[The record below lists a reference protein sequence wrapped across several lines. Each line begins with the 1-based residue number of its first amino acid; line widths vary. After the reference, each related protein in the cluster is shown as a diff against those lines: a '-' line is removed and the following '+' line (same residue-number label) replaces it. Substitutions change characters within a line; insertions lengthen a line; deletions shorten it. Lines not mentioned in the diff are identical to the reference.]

1 MFFVGNA
8 KFFSQ
13 CTARQ
18 LAETHRLTKKAH
30 YCSDIIDDAINALGR
45 LERGIATCSWAGLT
59 AVLSPL
65 ARNRSVIKISKGFIY
80 TVAKTN

>member
-1 MFFVGNA
+1 MFILNT

-18 LAETHRLTKKAH
+18 LAETHRLTSKVH
-30 YCSDIIDDAINALGR
+30 YCSDIIDDAINALSR
-45 LERGIATCSWAGLT
+45 LKRGIATRSWAGLT

-65 ARNRSVIKISKGFIY
+65 ARSRMVIKITKGFIY
-80 TVAKTN
+80 TEAKTN

>member
-1 MFFVGNA
+1 MFMVNA
-8 KFFSQ
+8 KVFSQ

-18 LAETHRLTKKAH
+18 LAVTHRLTEKVH

-45 LERGIATCSWAGLT
+45 LKRGIATCSWAGLT

-65 ARNRSVIKISKGFIY
+65 ARSRMVIKITKGFIY
-80 TVAKTN
+80 TVGETN